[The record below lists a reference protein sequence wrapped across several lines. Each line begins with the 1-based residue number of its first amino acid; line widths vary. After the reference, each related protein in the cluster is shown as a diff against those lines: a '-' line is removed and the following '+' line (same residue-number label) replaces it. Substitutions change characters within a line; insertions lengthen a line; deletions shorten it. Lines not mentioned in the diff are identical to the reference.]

1 MNKDT
6 LLLRETKKGVGR
18 RQNNMAA
25 DILPSE
31 MLKWHHKVQAH
42 LNNALLD
49 AIETAKEKDYTMNYF
64 KRILQAG
71 ANPNAKNMSGQRPLD
86 HAAKAGNIQLC
97 ALLLKNG
104 ANPNLKDN
112 LGFRPLHW
120 AAFYGKLE
128 ICALLLESG
137 ADINKKDNV
146 GDTPLDVAKRRG
158 HAEII
163 EILKAAKK
171 N

>member
-1 MNKDT
+1 MNKNAG
-6 LLLRETKKGVGR
+6 LFAETKKGGDR
-18 RQNNMAA
+18 RQNKMAA

-31 MLKWHHKVQAH
+31 MFKWHPKVQAH
-42 LNNALLD
+42 LNDALLD
-49 AIETAKEKDYTMNYF
+49 AFETAREKEYGLNYF
-64 KRILQAG
+64 KRILLAG
-71 ANPNAKNMSGQRPLD
+71 ANPNAKNMSGQRPLG

-120 AAFYGKLE
+120 AAFCNRPNV
-128 ICALLLESG
+128 CALLLVSG
-137 ADINKKDNV
+137 ADADATDNA
-146 GDTPLDVAKRRG
+146 GDTPMDVAKRRG
-158 HAEII
+158 HATIM